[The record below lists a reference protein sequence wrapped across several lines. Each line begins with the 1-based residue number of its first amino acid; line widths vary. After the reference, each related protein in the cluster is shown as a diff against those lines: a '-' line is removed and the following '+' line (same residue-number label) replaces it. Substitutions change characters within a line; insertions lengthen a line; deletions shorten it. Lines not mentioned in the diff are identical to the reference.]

1 MNLRL
6 EEICLDPELQIR
18 KSLDMDTIA
27 EYAYAMREGAKFP
40 PIKVFDDGQKKYLVN
55 GWHRWHG
62 SKQAGFA
69 TIEVEIVKGTKR
81 DALEYACG
89 ANHDN
94 GLPRTIEDKRR
105 AVMIMFNDIEWS
117 ERTDNE
123 IAKICK
129 VSNHFVAKI
138 RKEMGA
144 ESSRRVTTNG
154 KRITVNEPKK
164 VQQPEEDT
172 QELRLQE
179 LADALLQA
187 HEEKTALEDRL
198 ALKVVDAA
206 PEEKERLGET
216 LADLRKQ
223 IKLLEIEN
231 NGLKTSLQTALEEKN
246 QLIRQVNY
254 WKKQATKGSK

>member
-6 EEICLDPELQIR
+6 DEICLDPELQIR
-18 KSLDMDTIA
+18 KNLDMDTIA
-27 EYAYAMREGAKFP
+27 EYAYAMQEGAKFP

-81 DALEYACG
+81 DALAYACK

-105 AVMIMFNDIEWS
+105 AVMIQFNDIEWS
-117 ERTDNE
+117 ERSDRE
-123 IAKICK
+123 IAKACE
-129 VSNHFVAKI
+129 VSHQLVAKI
-138 RKEMGA
+138 RKELGA
-144 ESSRRVTTNG
+144 ESTRRVTKDG

-164 VQQPEEDT
+164 VQQPEEDP

-187 HEEKTALEDRL
+187 NEEKTALEDRL
-198 ALKVVDAA
+198 ALKVVEAA

-223 IKLLEIEN
+223 VKLLEIEN
-231 NGLKTSLQTALEEKN
+231 NGLKASLQTALEEKN

>member
-6 EEICLDPELQIR
+6 DEICLDPELQIR
-18 KSLDMDTIA
+18 KNLDMDTIA
-27 EYAYAMREGAKFP
+27 EYAYAMQEGAKFP

-69 TIEVEIVKGTKR
+69 TIEVEIIKGTKR

-94 GLPRTIEDKRR
+94 GLPRTNEDKRR
-105 AVMIMFNDIEWS
+105 AVMVMFNDIEWS

-123 IAKICK
+123 IAKVCK
-129 VSNHFVAKI
+129 VSNPFVAKI
-138 RKEMGA
+138 RKELGA
-144 ESSRRVTTNG
+144 DNDRRVRKDGTRV
-154 KRITVNEPKK
+154 KVNEPKK
-164 VQQPEEDT
+164 VQQPEEDP

-187 HEEKTALEDRL
+187 NEEKTALEDRL
-198 ALKVVDAA
+198 ALKVVEAA

-223 IKLLEIEN
+223 VKLLEIEN
-231 NGLKTSLQTALEEKN
+231 NGLKASLQTALEEKN

-254 WKKQATKGSK
+254 WKKQATKGST